1 VLDHAWR
8 IVGNAPLTMSA
19 GKPCIG
25 QMRRDP
31 AERDMTLCPQ
41 VVEACFASRDFA
53 EGRTAFMEK
62 RRPVFQGN

>member
-1 VLDHAWR
+1 MLDHAWR
-8 IVGNAPLTMSA
+8 IVDNAPLTMSA

-31 AERDMTLCPQ
+31 AKRDMTLCTQ
-41 VVEACFASRDFA
+41 VVEACFASGDFA

-62 RRPVFQGN
+62 RRPFFQGN